1 MKKDTKQKRDRC
13 QEKLVG
19 LSLKCPVRRGA
30 ARDKERKETA
40 SFSACER

>member
-1 MKKDTKQKRDRC
+1 MKKGTKQKRDRC

-19 LSLKCPVRRGA
+19 LSLNCPVRRGA
-30 ARDKERKETA
+30 ARDKEKKEIT